1 MEKYEIRLAELSQC
15 CLGTNS
21 DVSGLRASISAT
33 LHSHAV
39 EAAKVEE
46 QRDERK
52 RKQMRFDLDRVV
64 AAVKVQGGP
73 SGHRTQLIYI
83 KLKVPPQHKL
93 LILKCNSYFNVNMS
107 LTRWTT
113 L

>member
-1 MEKYEIRLAELSQC
+1 MMHMISLVATSNLKHKLKQHILPFYQHRQLEKYESRLAELSQC

-33 LHSHAV
+33 LHSHAA
-39 EAAKVEE
+39 EAAQMQE

-64 AAVKVQGGP
+64 AAMRVCKRVVEIFIQ
-73 SGHRTQLIYI
+73 SNIE
-83 KLKVPPQHKL
+83 
-93 LILKCNSYFNVNMS
+93 
-107 LTRWTT
+107 
-113 L
+113 

>member
-73 SGHRTQLIYI
+73 YGHRTQ
-83 KLKVPPQHKL
+83 
-93 LILKCNSYFNVNMS
+93 
-107 LTRWTT
+107 
-113 L
+113 